1 MSPEGEFAQIR
12 LQEVKATLLLSFK
25 MKYADLDKY
34 VEHLRSYPR
43 QSPKEYLSLDRIERV
58 LKALGNPEKKLKGVQ
73 VGGTNGKGSTCAI
86 LESILV
92 EAGHK
97 VGVFLSPHLI
107 SYTERFR
114 INKKDIS
121 EKKLCSYIEKIK
133 PVVEAQEK
141 ETGDRLTWFEHLVI
155 VGVLYFVDEK
165 VDIAIFEVG
174 LGGRL
179 DATTCLPLHIKVITN
194 VALDHTQ
201 ILGNTI
207 KKIAKEKAAIIHK
220 KSKVVTATEKAA
232 LSVVIRRVGKTSSQL
247 LIIGDDVSVTHEC
260 TTLLGSSFQVKG
272 KDFPPLIH
280 LGLMGPAYSMSL
292 GCALGAIQ
300 YLRKQ
305 GLKIDVDYILA
316 GAKSVKLPGRF
327 QIVAKNPLTI
337 IDGAHNPT
345 GVKALVAAI
354 KEINQENRKIII
366 IFTAKDKKDAAKML
380 KSFGQLKSKVIFC
393 DPKRKNFY
401 SPKELKKFY
410 PKGITGGT
418 LNQSLTKAK
427 KLAGKCGMIVVAGSL
442 YVAGDALSIYQKIKK
457 SRNQVDLI
465 SDNQVEQKKWPG

>member
-1 MSPEGEFAQIR
+1 
-12 LQEVKATLLLSFK
+12 

-43 QSPKEYLSLDRIERV
+43 ESPQEYLSLDRIERV

-92 EAGHK
+92 EAGYK

-114 INKKDIS
+114 INKRDIS
-121 EKKLCSYIEKIK
+121 EKDLCKYIEHVK
-133 PVVEAQEK
+133 PVVEKLEK
-141 ETGDRLTWFEHLVI
+141 KTGDRLTWFEHLV
-155 VGVLYFVDEK
+155 VAGVLYFVDEK

-179 DATTCLPLHIKVITN
+179 DATTCLPLNIKVITN

-207 KKIAKEKAAIIHK
+207 KKIALEKAAIIQT
-220 KSKVVTATEKAA
+220 KSQVVTAADKTA
-232 LSVVIRRVGKTSSQL
+232 LSVIISRAGKTSSQL
-247 LIIGDDVSVTHEC
+247 LIVGDDIFVSHEC
-260 TTLLGSSFQVKG
+260 TTLLGSSFQVEG

-280 LGLMGPAYSMSL
+280 LNLVGPVYRMSL
-292 GCALGAIQ
+292 GCALGAVY

-305 GLKIDVDYILA
+305 GYEIDAGHILR

-327 QIVAKNPLTI
+327 QVVAKNPLI
-337 IDGAHNPT
+337 VIDGAHNPN
-345 GVKALVAAI
+345 GVRALVETI
-354 KEINQENRKIII
+354 KKLGRCHALQHESAERSLNFPKPVT
-366 IFTAKDKKDAAKML
+366 IFAAKDKKDASKML
-380 KSFGQLKSKVIFC
+380 KCFNQLQAKVIFC
-393 DPKRKNFY
+393 DTKRENFY

-410 PKGITGGT
+410 PKGTIGGT
-418 LNQSLTKAK
+418 LNQSLVKAK
-427 KLAGKCGMIVVAGSL
+427 KLAGKYGMIVVAGSL
-442 YVAGDALSIYQKIKK
+442 YLAGDALSFFKNRTRDK
-457 SRNQVDLI
+457 VDLI
-465 SDNQVEQKKWPG
+465 SDNQVEQKKWPKK